1 MSSKRCGFP
10 GAVRPLQLSVKPPE
24 SGGFQI
30 LRNTSPALMV
40 MTSGSAPLQP
50 LLAPAAAVAIAIAVT
65 AGHAMTEAVA
75 PSAAAKAA
83 GPVGQD
89 RQAPLLAFI
98 ERLVER
104 IGRVGD
110 LLHRRSRARHEI

>member
-10 GAVRPLQLSVKPPE
+10 GAVRRLQLLEKPPE
-24 SGGFQI
+24 SGGFRI

-50 LLAPAAAVAIAIAVT
+50 LLAPAATVAIAVT
-65 AGHAMTEAVA
+65 ARHAMTEAVA
-75 PSAAAKAA
+75 PSAAAEAA

-104 IGRVGD
+104 IG
-110 LLHRRSRARHEI
+110 